1 MNSDAMTRQPQLA
14 SSAIIERNGRYLLV
28 RRANPPSADM
38 YAFPGGRAEPGETPA
53 ATALRELAEE
63 TGICGRDP
71 VLFETYDLVP
81 SQAESRHF
89 LLSVFTVEADSDCD
103 AVASDDAADAG
114 WFTPEEIFA
123 LPIPESVRHCVEKL
137 ARMRPSI
144 HPSRDALASGTDS
157 DLMDP

>member
-1 MNSDAMTRQPQLA
+1 MTRQPQLA

-53 ATALRELAEE
+53 ETALRELAEE

-71 VLFETYDLVP
+71 VLFETYDLIP
-81 SQAESRHF
+81 SQSESRHF
-89 LLSVFTVEADSDCD
+89 LLSVFTVEADPDCD
-103 AVASDDAADAG
+103 AIACDDAADVG

-137 ARMRPSI
+137 TRIRPSI
-144 HPSRDALASGTDS
+144 RPRRDALASGADS
-157 DLMDP
+157 DLMDS